1 MEVRQLQ
8 RAPRHEKLRA
18 MKAAVGR
25 YQPSIA
31 YARMTSYAQTL
42 RGAVSL
48 NLASNIRKKP
58 FSKRNGAKEI

>member
-25 YQPSIA
+25 HQPSIA
-31 YARMTSYAQTL
+31 HARMTSYPQAWHGT
-42 RGAVSL
+42 VSL
-48 NLASNIRKKP
+48 NLASDQRKKH
-58 FSKRNGAKEI
+58 